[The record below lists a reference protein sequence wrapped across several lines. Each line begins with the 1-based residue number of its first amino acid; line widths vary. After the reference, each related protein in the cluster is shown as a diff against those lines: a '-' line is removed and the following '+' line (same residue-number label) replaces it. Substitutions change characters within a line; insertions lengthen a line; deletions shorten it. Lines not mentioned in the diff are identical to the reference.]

1 MLAHTADRA
10 LAPAERRRLGQH
22 YTPAPVADLI
32 VAACVRRPGATVL
45 DPACGAGAF
54 LVRAADRLAA
64 LGGGGRLLGL
74 ELDPAAAAL
83 AREALADRPAEVRCA
98 DAFTAGDLSPVDAL
112 VANPPY
118 LELRR
123 AGDAA
128 RRRAI
133 AAAVERAWPGL
144 RLGGRAD
151 VYASMLACAAATLG
165 EGGRL
170 GVVTS
175 RAWLD
180 AAYGEPLQR
189 FLATRFRLLAV
200 VEPRAEAWFADA
212 AVNPVILLAERAD
225 PAPGATV
232 RLASLHRPLGE
243 LLAGGWPV
251 ADRLVD
257 DLLAGRARDG
267 VELEEVAQA
276 AIAERP
282 GRLGRRLRA
291 PAPARELQR
300 RLAPVLAPLHG
311 PPGAGLA
318 SLRRGLTTQCNAFHY
333 PSAEAVERF
342 GIEPEALRPLARRTT
357 GPLLLDPQN
366 LGRVLIC
373 ADAGP
378 GTGARRYV
386 EWAERELDAARALR
400 AARGPRWYAR
410 PEPPAARIL
419 LGKAYAERYGQKVAP
434 RPVHADQ
441 RLYLVRPHPGVDED
455 LLAALL
461 NTLPAA
467 LGVELEGRASLGDGA
482 LDLAVRDAQ
491 RLAVP
496 DPRLVDAGGR
506 RALLAAFAPLAA
518 RAPLPLAVELEQPD
532 RLAFERAAAAALG
545 LAERDVELAGTA
557 LAGLAAERTGRP
569 KLRRRAA
576 A

>member
-32 VAACVRRPGATVL
+32 VAACVRRPGARVF

-83 AREALADRPAEVRCA
+83 SREALASHPAEVRCA
-98 DAFTAGDLSPVDAL
+98 DAFAPGELGPVDAL

-123 AGDAA
+123 AGDAV
-128 RRRAI
+128 RRSAI

-144 RLGGRAD
+144 SLGGRAD
-151 VYASMLACAAATLG
+151 VYASMLACAAAALD

-180 AAYGEPLQR
+180 AAYGEALQR

-212 AVNPVILLAERAD
+212 AVNPVILLAERAR
-225 PAPGATV
+225 PERGAAV
-232 RLASLHRPLGE
+232 RLACLHRPLRE
-243 LLAGGWPV
+243 LLAGGWPA

-257 DLLAGRARDG
+257 DLLAGRQPDG
-267 VELEEVAQA
+267 VELDEVAQA
-276 AIAERP
+276 SIAERP

-291 PAPARELQR
+291 PATARELQR
-300 RLAPVLAPLHG
+300 LLAPVVAPLHG
-311 PPGAGLA
+311 PPGAALA
-318 SLRRGLTTQCNAFHY
+318 SLRRGLTTQCNPFFY
-333 PSAEAVERF
+333 PSAETVERF
-342 GIEPEALRPLARRTT
+342 GIEPSALRPLARRAA
-357 GPLLLDPQN
+357 GPLLLDPSG
-366 LGRVLIC
+366 LGRVLC
-373 ADAGP
+373 ASAAAP
-378 GTGARRYV
+378 GKGVQRYV
-386 EWAERELDAARALR
+386 TWAERELDAARALR
-400 AARGPRWYAR
+400 GQRGPRWYALA
-410 PEPPAARIL
+410 EPPAARIL
-419 LGKAYAERYGQKVAP
+419 LGKAYGERYGQRVAP
-434 RPVHADQ
+434 EPVHADQ
-441 RLYLVRPHPGVDED
+441 RLYLVRPHPDVDENV
-455 LLAALL
+455 LAALL

-467 LGVELEGRASLGDGA
+467 LAVELEGRASLGDGA
-482 LDLAVRDAQ
+482 LDLAVRDAR

-496 DPRLVDAGGR
+496 DPRLLDAAGR
-506 RALLAAFAPLAA
+506 GAVLAAFEPLA
-518 RAPLPLAVELEQPD
+518 RRSPLPLAAELVQPD
-532 RLAFERAAAAALG
+532 RLSFERVAAAALG
-545 LAERDVELAGTA
+545 LEEGVVERAAAVLASLAVE
-557 LAGLAAERTGRP
+557 RNGRP
-569 KLRRRAA
+569 KLRRRA
-576 A
+576 